1 MRPAP
6 RRLTVLASLDVAG
19 YTPLVER
26 DERGTLAELAAIRR
40 HVLRP
45 TVTTYSGNLFK
56 TMGDGGLIEF
66 NSVEDS
72 VRWGMAFQTAMTARN
87 ASRGEYPIRV
97 RVGIALADVFVQGN
111 DRFGAAVGFVVRLQ
125 QAGPPGGLAITHSV
139 RWQLVKSL
147 AAQFT
152 QRKTVEMK
160 GIEEPVEIF
169 VWMPP
174 GNEAEIQVPEPV
186 VERAPPTAMA
196 MPAALAA
203 APAMAPAAG
212 ADVPSIVV
220 LAFDNM
226 SGDPV
231 ADSIADGI
239 VEEIT
244 ATLSRIRDFTVIARN
259 SAYAY
264 KGRAIDV
271 RNVARELGVR
281 YVLEGSLRKAGD
293 RVRVTSQL
301 IDAASGA
308 HLWAD
313 SYDGVVDNLFDF
325 EDQIAERVAG
335 ALRPSIRAA
344 EIAFA
349 KRKRPDSLVA
359 YDLVLRAMPHL
370 WAHRRDDNAEA
381 IRLLDKAL
389 ELEPSYG
396 RAAALAAWARAQH
409 IVYNWTTDIAAERAA
424 GQRLVDTASTN
435 ADDDPT
441 ALTSLATAIMLLFGD
456 LDRAQHFTDKAL
468 SLDPN
473 HAWAWTRRGFLN
485 IYRGDAAAGIP
496 CFERAIRLSPLDP
509 FSFNCFIGLGLATF
523 ALGKPEEAAKWT
535 QRAMREKVG
544 MTWAYRDLA
553 TFLAHAGEIDGAREA
568 LSRLVASRPHLTLA
582 GVADAISFMEP
593 SLRARY
599 IEGLRIAGL
608 RET

>member
-1 MRPAP
+1 
-6 RRLTVLASLDVAG
+6 
-19 YTPLVER
+19 
-26 DERGTLAELAAIRR
+26 
-40 HVLRP
+40 
-45 TVTTYSGNLFK
+45 
-56 TMGDGGLIEF
+56 
-66 NSVEDS
+66 
-72 VRWGMAFQTAMTARN
+72 
-87 ASRGEYPIRV
+87 
-97 RVGIALADVFVQGN
+97 
-111 DRFGAAVGFVVRLQ
+111 
-125 QAGPPGGLAITHSV
+125 
-139 RWQLVKSL
+139 
-147 AAQFT
+147 
-152 QRKTVEMK
+152 
-160 GIEEPVEIF
+160 
-169 VWMPP
+169 
-174 GNEAEIQVPEPV
+174 
-186 VERAPPTAMA
+186 MA
-196 MPAALAA
+196 MPPAPAA

-389 ELEPSYG
+389 ELDPSYG

-409 IVYNWTTDIAAERAA
+409 IVYNWTTDIAAERAN
-424 GQRLVDTASTN
+424 GQRLVDTASAN

-599 IEGLRIAGL
+599 LEGLRIAGL

>member
-1 MRPAP
+1 
-6 RRLTVLASLDVAG
+6 
-19 YTPLVER
+19 
-26 DERGTLAELAAIRR
+26 
-40 HVLRP
+40 
-45 TVTTYSGNLFK
+45 
-56 TMGDGGLIEF
+56 
-66 NSVEDS
+66 
-72 VRWGMAFQTAMTARN
+72 
-87 ASRGEYPIRV
+87 
-97 RVGIALADVFVQGN
+97 
-111 DRFGAAVGFVVRLQ
+111 
-125 QAGPPGGLAITHSV
+125 
-139 RWQLVKSL
+139 
-147 AAQFT
+147 
-152 QRKTVEMK
+152 
-160 GIEEPVEIF
+160 
-169 VWMPP
+169 
-174 GNEAEIQVPEPV
+174 
-186 VERAPPTAMA
+186 
-196 MPAALAA
+196 
-203 APAMAPAAG
+203 
-212 ADVPSIVV
+212 
-220 LAFDNM
+220 
-226 SGDPV
+226 
-231 ADSIADGI
+231 
-239 VEEIT
+239 
-244 ATLSRIRDFTVIARN
+244 
-259 SAYAY
+259 
-264 KGRAIDV
+264 
-271 RNVARELGVR
+271 
-281 YVLEGSLRKAGD
+281 
-293 RVRVTSQL
+293 VRVTSQL

-485 IYRGDAAAGIP
+485 IYRGEAAAGIP

-553 TFLAHAGEIDGAREA
+553 TFLAHAGELDGAREA

-599 IEGLRIAGL
+599 LDGLKIAGL
-608 RET
+608 RES